1 MKNDSTVHTVLGFKV
16 WSYPAA
22 PKPEW
27 KPTPNSAGHIS
38 KEEWFGTW
46 QDKMFAKH
54 AHVQKLNKK
63 GINTWEQQCQKR
75 DIKK

>member
-1 MKNDSTVHTVLGFKV
+1 MKNDSTVQTVSGFKI

-22 PKPEW
+22 PKAEW
-27 KPTPNSAGHIS
+27 MPTPNSASHIS

-46 QDKMFAKH
+46 QEKMLAKNV
-54 AHVQKLNKK
+54 HVQKLNKK
-63 GINTWEQQCQKR
+63 GIDTWEQQCQKK